1 MVIGK
6 LITEVIRKEFSD
18 TLSCCDKI
26 LEHRLGKR
34 VFKVCKPSIK
44 FENMVLSQVY
54 EALSARSRVEFFS
67 GDVKLVKNTLHVRL
81 KNRRD
86 FWYRLGLA
94 LSDGSSLDR
103 KRIIFSISTP
113 CTIDA
118 VIFAFGNAMIYL
130 GKIMM
135 SGTTGKII
143 PALNIVVADKAVAN
157 TLHLL
162 RRDNE
167 IDLVIHELVDKLQS
181 HKDYLALF
189 LAGAI
194 DGDGAISE
202 YDVRLSVSCNDP
214 LYSII
219 NTVFNECVKYDSKRY
234 LLRINTNVLRL
245 KEILKDIA
253 DNVICEHKKRKLMKL
268 YSKSSSRFRLRGF
281 SISRESAERI
291 ATLLLRDPMIAS
303 LLMDAHFRKHGDYE
317 YFVISVNRAT
327 IDMKKEA
334 MLHVLRM
341 LSDELSL
348 NLVPA
353 LKIGTRELII
363 YNQDLVAVLKIL
375 REEIIRVGRRASP
388 PAG

>member
-1 MVIGK
+1 MIGK

-18 TLSCCDKI
+18 TLSYCDEI

-44 FENMVLSQVY
+44 FKNMVLSQVY
-54 EALSARSRVEFFS
+54 EALSSRSRVEFFS

-103 KRIIFSISTP
+103 KRIIFSVSIP

-143 PALNIVVADKAVAN
+143 PALNIVVVDKAVAN

-181 HKDYLALF
+181 HKEHLALF

-194 DGDGAISE
+194 DGDGVIGE

-214 LYSII
+214 LHSII
-219 NTVFNECVKYDSKRY
+219 NTAFNECVKYDSKKY
-234 LLRINTNVLRL
+234 LLRISTNVLRL

-253 DNVICEHKKRKLMKL
+253 DNVVCEHKKRKLMKL

-281 SISRESAERI
+281 SISRRSAKRV

-303 LLMDAHFRKHGDYE
+303 LLMDARFRKHGDYE

-334 MLHVLRM
+334 LLHVLRT

-375 REEIIRVGRRASP
+375 REEIIRVGRRVSP